1 MFEVLIGVVS
11 AYLLAN
17 EVITIREFLGAIL
30 ILAAPLIELY
40 ASKNSLKSTS

>member
-30 ILAAPLIELY
+30 ILTAPLIELY
-40 ASKNSLKSTS
+40 STKNSIKTIS